1 MFGRALDVVFPRR
14 CAGCGGGRWPFCDTC
29 RRTLVPLEPPW
40 CARCGR
46 PSAPPVSSCR
56 ACPPAPIATS
66 RAPFLYDGPAKA
78 AIRRLKFSGWR
89 DVAAALAVA
98 VAACDGLPSVD
109 VVTWVPLARRRLAER
124 GYDQARAIAV
134 ALARELDL
142 PVARSLRRR
151 VRTAPQ
157 ARRPVAER
165 RTAMRGAFHVIGK
178 PPRHVLVV
186 DDVLTTGATLA
197 SAADALLAAGASQV
211 HAAVA
216 ARSLPRGDLALRLP
230 ASPAYPRVGSR
241 PGLWLPEDH
250 PR

>member
-1 MFGRALDVVFPRR
+1 
-14 CAGCGGGRWPFCDTC
+14 
-29 RRTLVPLEPPW
+29 VPLEPPW

-46 PSAPPVSSCR
+46 PSTLPVSSCPE
-56 ACPPAPIATS
+56 CPPAPIASS

-89 DVAAALAVA
+89 DIAAALAAAVA
-98 VAACDGLPSVD
+98 VCDGLPSVE

-134 ALARELDL
+134 ALGRELDL

-151 VRTAPQ
+151 LSTAPQ
-157 ARRPVAER
+157 ARRPLAER
-165 RTAMRGAFHVIGK
+165 RTAMQGAFQAIGTP
-178 PPRHVLVV
+178 PPRVLLV

-197 SAADALLAAGASQV
+197 SAAQALLTGGASRV
-211 HAAVA
+211 HVAAA
-216 ARSLPRGDLALRLP
+216 ARSLPRKNVALRL
-230 ASPAYPRVGSR
+230 AAAPAYPRVGSR